1 MPGKAMSSETLPS
14 KTLPSKTPQSEALRN
29 IVPPIVLALFLIL
42 CWQGLHLATASGAI
56 SSPAATLAR
65 LVVLMGSGRFWLDV
79 VETGTAFAWA
89 LVLSIVLGIGLG
101 VVLAL
106 LRPVGEVME
115 PILVTFYSLPKVTLY
130 PLVLL
135 IFGLGMPAKV
145 AFGIMHGL
153 VPITLLTRNAITQL
167 KPVYLRTAKVMRLGA
182 FEAVR
187 FVVLP
192 AIIPELVAGI
202 RIGFS
207 LSLLGVLIGEMFA
220 SKRGLGFTAVNA
232 MGLGDLDTIMA
243 IGVFLAL
250 FAVLANGGLLS
261 LERRIRHRSAGR

>member
-1 MPGKAMSSETLPS
+1 MDSAASQSVTPGGDG
-14 KTLPSKTPQSEALRN
+14 LRN
-29 IVPPIVLALFLIL
+29 VLPPIVLAIVLVL
-42 CWQGLHLATASGAI
+42 CWQGLHLTTGSGAI
-56 SSPAATLAR
+56 SSPGATLTR
-65 LVVLMGSGRFWLDV
+65 LAALMGRGRFWLDV
-79 VETGTAFAWA
+79 AETGTAFAWA
-89 LVLSIVLGIGLG
+89 LVLSIGLGIALG
-101 VVLAL
+101 VALAL
-106 LRPVGEVME
+106 MRPVGEVVE

-145 AFGIMHGL
+145 AFGVMHGL

-167 KPVYLRTAKVMRLGA
+167 KPVYLRTARVMRLRSSD
-182 FEAVR
+182 AVR

-250 FAVLANGGLLS
+250 FAIVTNAGLLS
-261 LERRIRHRSAGR
+261 LERAVRHRSAGR

>member
-1 MPGKAMSSETLPS
+1 MPSRASPSEI
-14 KTLPSKTPQSEALRN
+14 LRN
-29 IVPPIVLALFLIL
+29 VLPPIVLAAVLIL

-56 SSPAATLAR
+56 SSPGATLTR
-65 LVVLMGSGRFWLDV
+65 LVALMGRSRFWLDV

-89 LVLSIVLGIGLG
+89 LALSIALGIGLG
-101 VVLAL
+101 VALAL
-106 LRPVGEVME
+106 MRPVGEVME
-115 PILVTFYSLPKVTLY
+115 PILVTFYALPKVTLY

-135 IFGLGMPAKV
+135 VFGLGMPAKV

-167 KPVYLRTAKVMRLGA
+167 KPVYLRTAKVMRLS
-182 FEAVR
+182 AVDVVR
-187 FVVLP
+187 SVVLP

-250 FAVLANGGLLS
+250 FAVLANAGLLS
-261 LERRIRHRSAGR
+261 LERAIRRF